1 MPLHE
6 TRRFVRRAFRLY
18 IIAQCTY
25 ITLLYMFNVKYVNAA
40 VRRNWPSSLH
50 GVLVPDD
57 FGMFAVEDGYAEIAP
72 RILTL
77 ALVLFHK
84 RWLDWRLQRDKNP
97 DTLLLEDVEDE
108 ASVAAKSAEERG
120 ERGGKENAE
129 GTSRGFNAAVFDA
142 AERSFNAVMRWSAAA
157 YAIARRRAVA
167 MFGPKFENMLQKRA
181 MDVLLFTVVICVAAQ
196 VDLVGWFHTL
206 LVVHAAHSIATVQ
219 NFDITERGADAK
231 RGPDSKSFLGKTRL
245 AIRRWN
251 ARARAW
257 YAKAF
262 RRSARGER
270 LDAEEDEP
278 RGSRGVSLGPP
289 KDDDVEA
296 GPRKA
301 DGAEASASLGEP
313 APPETRSVRPRRR
326 SKPSLYHQSSDYGLL
341 FAALAA
347 TSVLL
352 KYLAQLRVARRGG
365 LLEDVTGPA
374 WGPWLGVPRL
384 SAPRYR
390 DIGLVA
396 SGSELCCPWPSVP
409 STTGGAYCVD
419 WVDPYDLNAVAV
431 NVTAENAE
439 FEATAAAPCAG
450 FSGYWWMAR
459 YQFCILFVAATQCL
473 LQSRHNV
480 VAARKAAR
488 VAEAGGGL
496 GRRTRI
502 RRARRKAAARRE
514 ARKKAAARREARR
527 KAAARRE
534 ARRNPPTKKRGARR
548 RLRNPPRTERAG
560 PTRRRQWRRTSSS
573 TSGRW
578 CWRSRKVLRRRE
590 SLRRRSLRRRTPG
603 RPGTGGG
610 RAAKDPTRRT
620 LRRTRRIRRR
630 RTLRLRGR
638 ARSRRPRCRR
648 ARRAFA
654 A

>member
-1 MPLHE
+1 
-6 TRRFVRRAFRLY
+6 
-18 IIAQCTY
+18 
-25 ITLLYMFNVKYVNAA
+25 
-40 VRRNWPSSLH
+40 
-50 GVLVPDD
+50 
-57 FGMFAVEDGYAEIAP
+57 MFAVEDGYAEIAP

-120 ERGGKENAE
+120 ERGGKEDAE

-142 AERSFNAVMRWSAAA
+142 AERSFNTVMRWSAAA

-206 LVVHAAHSIATVQ
+206 LVVHAAHSIATVR

-251 ARARAW
+251 AKARAW

-278 RGSRGVSLGPP
+278 RGSRGVSSGFP
-289 KDDDVEA
+289 KDEDVEA
-296 GPRKA
+296 GPGKA
-301 DGAEASASLGEP
+301 D
-313 APPETRSVRPRRR
+313 PETRSARPRRR
-326 SKPSLYHQSSDYGLL
+326 SKPSLYHQSNDYGLL

-347 TSVLL
+347 ISVLL

-390 DIGLVA
+390 EIGLVA

-459 YQFCILFVAATQCL
+459 YQFCILFVAAAQCL

-488 VAEAGGGL
+488 VAEAGVGG
-496 GRRTRI
+496 GEKDPDSKG
-502 RRARRKAAARRE
+502 AKEGGGE
-514 ARKKAAARREARR
+514 AGGAKEGGDD
-527 KAAARRE
+527 E
-534 ARRNPPTKKRGARR
+534 EEGARR

-560 PTRRRQWRRTSSS
+560 RTRRRRRRRMSSS
-573 TSGRW
+573 TSDRW
-578 CWRSRKVLRRRE
+578 CWRSRRVLRRRE
-590 SLRRRSLRRRTPG
+590 SLRRRSLRRRSLRRRTPE
-603 RPGTGGG
+603 RLGTVGG

-630 RTLRLRGR
+630 RTLRIRGR